1 MSLPCIRHGSAEW
14 MPIQTPC
21 CFASRQGVNQLLLV
35 RVDGQC
41 PSRGW
46 RGRSCVD
53 RVRGGTRVRFT
64 DNMWSTAL
72 GGQCGLRGH
81 TCARHPPSRGDTNS
95 NQSTHSP
102 KHPLQV
108 TNTHTPRSTALKVI
122 YKLFLPPIIAFGNG
136 SRQLHRHRTR
146 TRQHHVAPVLNGL

>member
-1 MSLPCIRHGSAEW
+1 MYMMSMHANKWRVIGSRREVRGRGRSASAEPMSSPCIRHGSAEW
-14 MPIQTPC
+14 MPC
-21 CFASRQGVNQLLLV
+21 RFASRQGVNQLLLV
-35 RVDGQC
+35 RGDGQC

-53 RVRGGTRVRFT
+53 RVRGGIRVRFT
-64 DNMWSTAL
+64 NNMYSAAL
-72 GGQCGLRGH
+72 GGQYGLRGH
-81 TCARHPPSRGDTNS
+81 TCARHPPSRVTPTS

-122 YKLFLPPIIAFGNG
+122 NCFCLQ
-136 SRQLHRHRTR
+136 S
-146 TRQHHVAPVLNGL
+146 